1 MKKIIQRGDL
11 DLKVIFEGL
20 VRDDF
25 SKELEQE
32 IKKVA
37 DVIKYEEE
45 AKPNEEETKITAF
58 SFLGGELK

>member
-37 DVIKYEEE
+37 DVIKYEEG